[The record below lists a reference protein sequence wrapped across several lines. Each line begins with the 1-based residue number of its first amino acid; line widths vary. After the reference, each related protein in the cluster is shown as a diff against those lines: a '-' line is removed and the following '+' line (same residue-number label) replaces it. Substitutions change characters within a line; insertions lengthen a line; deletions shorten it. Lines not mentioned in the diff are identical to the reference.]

1 MNGKNADILKN
12 KRRESAAQGAAQS
25 YAGPGDV
32 EAAAREYNVA
42 VVFTDLTALDANTAV
57 DRIVEDS
64 WNGEAWFQLSS
75 DTLSA
80 VGVARR
86 DFVVFAGFLRVRHV
100 VRATSGSSVV
110 GASFGAGIT
119 YKQT

>member
-32 EAAAREYNVA
+32 EAAAREYNTA
-42 VVFTDLTALDANTAV
+42 VVFTDLTAQDANTAV
-57 DRIVEDS
+57 DRVVEDS
-64 WNGEAWFQLSS
+64 WNGEAWF
-75 DTLSA
+75 TLFNDLA
-80 VGVARR
+80 VGMGVTRR
-86 DFVVFAGFLRVRHV
+86 EVTTFAGFLRVRHV
-100 VRATSGSSVV
+100 VRATSGTNVV
-110 GASFGAGIT
+110 GASFGSGIT